1 MATSE
6 ASDST
11 VKGSFG
17 FTVIRTDVSNSLFR
31 LSNACKTGGG
41 RGKVVLEGGLIWSK
55 WTDLFGYP
63 LKTCQMVP
71 NDGKT
76 TFFGVEIIS
85 KGVYPGFY
93 E

>member
-1 MATSE
+1 MGTHYKCSAGKKKNIYVEKKICLQKDSE
-6 ASDST
+6 MLL
-11 VKGSFG
+11 VG
-17 FTVIRTDVSNSLFR
+17 
-31 LSNACKTGGG
+31 
-41 RGKVVLEGGLIWSK
+41 GGLIWSK